1 MEEEKEMEKTTMF
14 EGLAAFVQDAIKA
27 NEARW
32 RNRK

>member
-14 EGLAAFVQDAIKA
+14 EGLEEFVHDAIKA